1 MNTCTVAPQAGDL
14 ILVEEPKS
22 DPVARLIRATT
33 RSPFSH
39 AIVALG
45 NDEFAE
51 CHTGDQ
57 VISAFRGNRFEHRI
71 MTKYM
76 RVRVLRPLNMIDA
89 DAARVDDMRQRLLA
103 HIHELQHG
111 PLWFERAH
119 PSTIAAAPAP
129 RPHRDQPEQQHL
141 QPPRR
146 RPHRPH
152 RHRPTTKQIAFALA
166 DGLGRA
172 VIQRRITDHTQGA
185 GDNVEGAS
193 TSGRTPSRGGR
204 LLRAIIVSTSTKG
217 QERVYCSEFAY
228 RLLTWAGGGDFI
240 DVAELRRRL
249 DALFG
254 LHHIPATPDE
264 PREHVAGALPRYDD
278 RDRDTFRGQGWQ
290 KLRSVAGMFRYS
302 GWIVKYVA
310 RPPDESHHGQIS
322 VADFVTP
329 ADLERSGSFHP
340 VAERR
345 RGESEWLTLPAFQ
358 AVDRRP
364 PAPTTV
370 LTTESRTPITT
381 S

>member
-1 MNTCTVAPQAGDL
+1 MNTDTVAPQAGDL
-14 ILVEEPKS
+14 ILVEEPKG

-51 CHTGDQ
+51 CHTGDH
-57 VISAFRGNRFEHRI
+57 VISAFRRNRFEHRI

-76 RVRVLRPLNMIDA
+76 RVRVLRPLNMIEA
-89 DAARVDDMRQRLLA
+89 DAERVDDMRQRLLA

-111 PLWFERAH
+111 PLWLERAH
-119 PSTIAAAPAP
+119 PSAADDAPAP
-129 RPHRDQPEQQHL
+129 RPQAAHL
-141 QPPRR
+141 Q
-146 RPHRPH
+146 RPHGQEPHERH
-152 RHRPTTKQIAFALA
+152 RHQTSTKQIAFALA

-172 VIQRRITDHTQGA
+172 VIQRKITDRSEGPGA
-185 GDNVEGAS
+185 QVEHVS

-204 LLRAIIVSTSTKG
+204 LMRAIIVSTSTKG

-254 LHHIPATPDE
+254 LHHIPSTPDE

-278 RDRDTFRGQGWQ
+278 RDRDTFRGQGRQ
-290 KLRSVAGMFRYS
+290 KLRSVAGMFQYS

-345 RGESEWLTLPAFQ
+345 RGELEWLPLPAFQ
-358 AVDRRP
+358 AHDGRP
-364 PAPTTV
+364 
-370 LTTESRTPITT
+370 
-381 S
+381 